1 MKKLAIFI
9 VIVSL
14 AFTGYSQDNEPTFT
28 KVDDM
33 VKVTYYYDNGHVKTE
48 GFFKDKK
55 LTGQWVT
62 YDTTGKRIQLAN
74 YKDGKKVGTWLIW
87 TKDGI
92 REINYVNNKL
102 ISVHFIKEEYKL
114 ASN

>member
-33 VKVTYYYDNGHVKTE
+33 VKVTYYYDNGDVKTE

-55 LTGQWVT
+55 LTGQWIT

-102 ISVHFIKEEYKL
+102 ISVHLIKEEYKL